1 MFGSKGTAGSAA
13 AEKESAAAATASAMA
28 TATTTALTPEQQ
40 QQQQQQTAV
49 DNRFSLIE
57 LRRIHAQL
65 VENKNVHAGNE
76 NLVVEILRVLAEMV
90 VYGDRKSE
98 LLFDYFCEK
107 NMLQLFLDIMWSAG
121 GCPAA
126 VHVQIL
132 QTLSI
137 LISSVK
143 NDTSLYYLLSNN
155 HINDVIV
162 FPHDMTAEESLCEQ
176 YVSFIKTL
184 SLRLNEQTVQFFFIE
199 DTGAFPILTKSVEM
213 LKQKD
218 PMVRIAAQTAILNIY
233 KVHDHRAR
241 QFALQEE
248 VMTKLFQVIIDIMNE
263 QVESLCELCKS
274 YGKLTQEND
283 ENGCNKLEQTLSDS
297 FISLEDWLYY
307 VQDLLGL
314 GIEIFGNALLNYI
327 VDCFV
332 APVLLASLLYLRPY
346 AEDDFLPLRKMT
358 NLDSQ
363 SGEKEVKT
371 TDSSSS
377 LDPKLEAE
385 HFRGCIC
392 IAYLLQMIRIVGSS
406 HFTES
411 VLTVLLHPLDKSSLD
426 YYATVDVIEGA
437 SVEKAQGNPYRYA
450 LAGLY
455 HAHGQR
461 LALLASYLLYSLFSS
476 FREQRKRELSD
487 VIYSA
492 LGTDENQADI
502 VDNSQEIADCD
513 LLRWFEILR
522 IAPAGQLE
530 KQEWKQGKIQFYRD
544 LDRFIVN
551 PFLQNGTK
559 QGSGDYFFVNMATM
573 LKSGHKFSLAAVQ
586 AMAFSL
592 SLLLSVMTLSEP
604 SRQST
609 PEPSPSSKEVFVEGI
624 DTLPA
629 STTENGSG
637 DNLVEVEERGEKAE
651 STAVEDSQQAQP
663 QTMDLPL
670 ETPRFTVLK
679 EVREACRSAAQS
691 LLARLSTS
699 FSEVMLVLINEEIK
713 RFAGRQWKTCFQ
725 RMSTSKLLFLPPT
738 PTHLA
743 TLGIDFDMPIS
754 QTETIR
760 KEVQIFLLLRALFKL
775 HLSQDNV
782 KPVGNAVTSKGLPRE
797 ELSQCVRDQDLLCLE
812 ENNMISSQY
821 CLGMIFEMKGRKF
834 LDAVVHVQVSTQT
847 DTTTTATASSFTSS
861 IFFGWG
867 SASSSSRRGSSFSS
881 PTKSGRKAV
890 DSPARSATSS
900 PAPPTTTKMR
910 LLFVQDPDL
919 LILTCQDKTAGK
931 SVFRIHILAPLLY
944 TDAKVDLLDRRKLK
958 VLVRSWKP
966 MANMNKL
973 ELDFSEGGAGLT
985 DMDLVNSITT
995 HSSHLTNA
1003 LYGDNSDKLSPASAK
1018 RVQMNNDSYLKPC
1031 EKSQLWQISLVM
1043 DTEQAC
1049 SLAVQHIE
1057 SRRKAITA
1065 QKVDKLR
1072 SVLSNWALDAFD
1084 VLVEAERVE
1093 N

>member
-1 MFGSKGTAGSAA
+1 
-13 AEKESAAAATASAMA
+13 
-28 TATTTALTPEQQ
+28 
-40 QQQQQQTAV
+40 
-49 DNRFSLIE
+49 
-57 LRRIHAQL
+57 
-65 VENKNVHAGNE
+65 
-76 NLVVEILRVLAEMV
+76 
-90 VYGDRKSE
+90 
-98 LLFDYFCEK
+98 
-107 NMLQLFLDIMWSAG
+107 
-121 GCPAA
+121 
-126 VHVQIL
+126 
-132 QTLSI
+132 
-137 LISSVK
+137 
-143 NDTSLYYLLSNN
+143 
-155 HINDVIV
+155 
-162 FPHDMTAEESLCEQ
+162 
-176 YVSFIKTL
+176 
-184 SLRLNEQTVQFFFIE
+184 
-199 DTGAFPILTKSVEM
+199 
-213 LKQKD
+213 
-218 PMVRIAAQTAILNIY
+218 
-233 KVHDHRAR
+233 
-241 QFALQEE
+241 
-248 VMTKLFQVIIDIMNE
+248 
-263 QVESLCELCKS
+263 
-274 YGKLTQEND
+274 
-283 ENGCNKLEQTLSDS
+283 
-297 FISLEDWLYY
+297 
-307 VQDLLGL
+307 
-314 GIEIFGNALLNYI
+314 
-327 VDCFV
+327 
-332 APVLLASLLYLRPY
+332 
-346 AEDDFLPLRKMT
+346 
-358 NLDSQ
+358 
-363 SGEKEVKT
+363 
-371 TDSSSS
+371 
-377 LDPKLEAE
+377 
-385 HFRGCIC
+385 
-392 IAYLLQMIRIVGSS
+392 MIRIVGSS

-411 VLTVLLHPLDKSSLD
+411 VLTTLLHPLDKSSLD
-426 YYATVDVIEGA
+426 YYATVAEIEGA
-437 SVEKAQGNPYRYA
+437 SVEKAEGNPYRCA

-461 LALLASYLLYSLFSS
+461 LTLLASYLLYSLFSN

-487 VIYSA
+487 AIYSA
-492 LGTDENQADI
+492 LGSDENQADI

-530 KQEWKQGKIQFYRD
+530 KHEWKQGKIQFYRD
-544 LDRFIVN
+544 LDRYIVS
-551 PFLQNGTK
+551 PFLQSGTK
-559 QGSGDYFFVNMATM
+559 QGEDYFFVNMATM

-592 SLLLSVMTLSEP
+592 SLLLSVMRSSEP

-609 PEPSPSSKEVFVEGI
+609 PVPSSSSKEVFVEGAEV
-624 DTLPA
+624 P
-629 STTENGSG
+629 TTENGSG
-637 DNLVEVEERGEKAE
+637 KNLAEVEERGENVE
-651 STAVEDSQQAQP
+651 SSATEDPQQP
-663 QTMDLPL
+663 QTETIDLPL
-670 ETPRFTVLK
+670 ENPRFTVLK

-725 RMSTSKLLFLPPT
+725 RLSTSKLLFLPPT

-775 HLSQDNV
+775 HLSERDP
-782 KPVGNAVTSKGLPRE
+782 KPVGNAVDSKGLHGE

-834 LDAVVHVQVSTQT
+834 LDAVVHVQVSAQT
-847 DTTTTATASSFTSS
+847 DTTAAATASSFTSS

-985 DMDLVNSITT
+985 DIDLVNSITT

-1018 RVQMNNDSYLKPC
+1018 RSQMNNDSYLKPC

-1072 SVLSNWALDAFD
+1072 SVLSNWAMDAFD